1 MIETLE
7 TITIKKSFDQQ
18 ILTFLSQYKKNGEP
32 IEVSFRELVPELT
45 KIDRATHLIHT
56 YPAKLLMHIPYFFLN
71 NNIFSKEG
79 DTILDPFSGS
89 GTVMLE
95 GILAGRNVIGA
106 DANPLARLISSVKVR
121 RYDPE
126 ILKNFL
132 DLIKKGY
139 KLSGEGV
146 IPKVGNINF
155 WFTPRIQADMAKI
168 LVIIENIADEN
179 IRDFFLVCFSNCVK
193 KLSLADQRVS
203 VPVRLNPNRYLTSHP
218 FYSETTKKLAG
229 LEQISVFE
237 KFEESVSNNINRVAN
252 LAPMISGKTTARIVS
267 TDARNLVSPTSEP
280 NHVFEESVSLII
292 SSPPYAGAQK
302 YIRSSSLNL
311 GWLNLLKDENSLKTL
326 DSYNIGRENYQ
337 KKDYCVLKYTNIP
350 EADALLKKI
359 FETNPLRAHIAGNYL
374 REMQAA
380 FKEAVKVLK
389 KDGYFILIVANNK
402 VCGQEF
408 RTKEYLTVIMQK
420 LGMKLELQLIDDIK
434 SYGLMTKRNKTASVI
449 TREWV
454 LVFKK

>member
-1 MIETLE
+1 MIEAFPT
-7 TITIKKSFDQQ
+7 TTIKKNFDQE
-18 ILTFLSQYKKNGEP
+18 ILSFLNQYREQGKP
-32 IEVSFRELVPELT
+32 MEVSFRELVPELT
-45 KIDRATHLIHT
+45 KTDRATHLIHT

-95 GILAGRNVIGA
+95 GILANRNVIGA
-106 DANPLARLISSVKVR
+106 DANPLARLISSVKVS
-121 RYDPE
+121 RYE
-126 ILKNFL
+126 LGILKNYL
-132 DLIKKGY
+132 VQIRKDY
-139 KLSGEGV
+139 KQIDV
-146 IPKVGNINF
+146 AKIPKIGNIDF
-155 WFTPRIQADMAKI
+155 WFTTRIQAEMAKI
-168 LVIIENIADEN
+168 LAIIESIADEK

-203 VPVRLNPNRYLTSHP
+203 VPVKLNPNRYPTSHP
-218 FYSETTKKLAG
+218 FFSETTKKLAG
-229 LEQISVFE
+229 LEQVSVFE
-237 KFEESVSNNINRVAN
+237 KFEEAVTSNIARFAN
-252 LAPMISGKTTARIVS
+252 LSSMSNGKTSAKIIS
-267 TDARNLVSPTSEP
+267 TDARKLIGAEGQGCSIEV
-280 NHVFEESVSLII
+280 ESVSLII

-311 GWLNLLKDENSLKTL
+311 GWLNLLENESSLKTL

-337 KKDYCVLKYTNIP
+337 KKEYSVLKETKIP
-350 EADALLKKI
+350 EADLLLKKI
-359 FETNPLRAHIAGNYL
+359 FEINPLRAHIAGNYL
-374 REMQAA
+374 REMEAA

-389 KDGYFILIVANNK
+389 KEGYFVLIVANNK

-408 RTKEYLTVIMQK
+408 RTKDYLTSIMLK